1 MFFRGSEKSIG
12 SGLGLYL
19 VKKAVEKLNG
29 RIELSSVEN
38 QYTRFGIYIACA
50 PIWKDSYNK

>member
-19 VKKAVEKLNG
+19 VKKAVDKLQG
-29 RIELSSVEN
+29 RIELSSEEN
-38 QYTRFGIYIACA
+38 EYTRFGIQI
-50 PIWKDSYNK
+50 PLRQLESHVQH